1 MIEIKIKLWGDT
13 LHALEMLAEG
23 TDRTPEQ
30 LASEIVEN
38 YHEAWMSDSGIQ
50 IVDLPAK
57 GHLKRIK

>member
-13 LHALEMLAEG
+13 LHTLEMLAEG
-23 TDRTPEQ
+23 IDRTPEQ

-38 YHEAWMSDSGIQ
+38 YYETWMSDNGIH
-50 IVDLPAK
+50 IVNMPAK

>member
-38 YHEAWMSDSGIQ
+38 YHEAWMSDNGTKSLTCQ
-50 IVDLPAK
+50 RTPEAN
-57 GHLKRIK
+57 